1 MCASYFITISRKMRS
16 RRIFLA
22 YIHFFLY
29 LCSEICPYGYRNN
42 MSSNLQMKILAKETA
57 IYGVSSIVG
66 KFLNWLLVPLYT
78 YVLQQQSDYGIVTN
92 LYAWTAL
99 LLVILT
105 YGMETGFFRFANK
118 TEENPKTVYSTSL
131 IALFTTSLLFAVAC
145 VIWQVPIATA
155 LGYPT
160 HSEFIALLGIVVA
173 MDAFAS
179 IPFAYLRYKKRPL
192 QFAALKLLFV
202 FLNIAL
208 NLFFLVL
215 CPKIQDWTII
225 SSWYNPNYG
234 VGYVFVAN
242 ILATGIQTLCLLPAI
257 IEGFQAVPS
266 GSKWFSWHLLKQMLR
281 YSLPLLVLGVCG
293 IMNQTLDRI
302 LFPFFYDGADAQA
315 QLGIYGACFKVA
327 MVMMMFT
334 QAFRYAYEPFV
345 FAKHKDRKSVAAYA
359 DAMKYYIIF
368 SYMILLG
375 MIFYLDLLKFIIAPS
390 YWEGLKIVPV
400 VLWTYIFQGVY
411 FNLSFWYKLT
421 DKTQWGAY
429 FSLIGVVITFAL
441 QAIFV
446 PLIGYMASA
455 ASSTIC
461 FFVLMALSYFVG
473 RKHLEI
479 PYDLRRIGI
488 YTGIVVAIVAEYYAL
503 AHFLPINEWMKMGI
517 GTILLIIYCVIF
529 YRLDGRAL
537 IKKK

>member
-1 MCASYFITISRKMRS
+1 
-16 RRIFLA
+16 
-22 YIHFFLY
+22 
-29 LCSEICPYGYRNN
+29 
-42 MSSNLQMKILAKETA
+42 MKILAKETA

-131 IALFTTSLLFAVAC
+131 ITLFTTSLLFAVSC
-145 VIWQVPIATA
+145 TIWRTPIANA

-215 CPKIQDWTII
+215 CPKIQDWAII

-257 IEGFQAVPS
+257 VEGFKNEHGLPTSVSRRHFS
-266 GSKWFSWHLLKQMLR
+266 GDLLKRMLR

-345 FAKHKDRKSVAAYA
+345 FAKHKDRESVAAYA

-429 FSLIGVVITFAL
+429 FSIIGVVITFAL

-446 PLIGYMASA
+446 PRIGYMASA
-455 ASSTIC
+455 ASSTVC
-461 FFVLMALSYFVG
+461 YFVIMLLSYFVG

-488 YTGIVVAIVAEYYAL
+488 YTLLVVTLLAGYYTL
-503 AHFLPINEWMKMGI
+503 AHLLPINEWKKMGI

-529 YRLDGRAL
+529 YRLDGKTL

>member
-1 MCASYFITISRKMRS
+1 
-16 RRIFLA
+16 
-22 YIHFFLY
+22 
-29 LCSEICPYGYRNN
+29 

-118 TEENPKTVYSTSL
+118 DGENPQIVYSTSL
-131 IALFTTSLLFAVAC
+131 LTLFSTSLLFAVAC
-145 VIWQVPIATA
+145 VIWQTPIAQA
-155 LGYPT
+155 LGYPA
-160 HSEFIALLGIVVA
+160 HSEFIAMLGIVVA

-202 FLNIAL
+202 FLNIVL

-225 SSWYNPNYG
+225 NSWYTPEYG
-234 VGYVFVAN
+234 VGYVFIAN
-242 ILATGIQTLCLLPAI
+242 IMATTIQTLCLMPAI
-257 IEGFQAVPS
+257 LEGFKKQEQAPRLLFAW
-266 GSKWFSWHLLKQMLR
+266 KLLKQMLR

-345 FAKHKDRKSVAAYA
+345 FAKHKDRESVAAYA

-368 SYMILLG
+368 SYIILLG

-390 YWEGLKIVPV
+390 YWEGLKIVPI
-400 VLWTYIFQGVY
+400 VLWTYIFQGIY

-429 FSLIGVVITFAL
+429 FSIIGVVITFAL

-446 PLIGYMASA
+446 PRIGYIASA
-455 ASSTIC
+455 ASSTVC
-461 FFVLMALSYFVG
+461 FFVLVLFSYFVG

-488 YTGIVVAIVAEYYAL
+488 YTLLVVAILAGYYCL
-503 AHFLPINEWMKMGI
+503 AQLLPLNEWIKMGI
-517 GTILLIIYCVIF
+517 GTILLIIYCAIF
-529 YRLDGRAL
+529 YRLDGKAL
-537 IKKK
+537 LKRK

>member
-1 MCASYFITISRKMRS
+1 MT
-16 RRIFLA
+16 
-22 YIHFFLY
+22 
-29 LCSEICPYGYRNN
+29 
-42 MSSNLQMKILAKETA
+42 SNLQMKILAKETA

-66 KFLNWLLVPLYT
+66 KFLNWMLVPLYT

-105 YGMETGFFRFANK
+105 YGMETGFFRFINK
-118 TEENPKTVYSTSL
+118 EGENPRTVYTTSL
-131 IALFTTSLLFAVAC
+131 ITLFTTSLLFALAC
-145 VIWQVPIATA
+145 VLWQTPIAT
-155 LGYPT
+155 LIGYPS
-160 HSEFIALLGIVVA
+160 HSEFIAILGVTVA
-173 MDAFAS
+173 IDAFAS

-215 CPKIQDWTII
+215 CPKIQDWSII
-225 SSWYNPNYG
+225 SSWYDPNYG

-242 ILATGIQTLCLLPAI
+242 ILATGIQTLFLIPAVA
-257 IEGFQAVPS
+257 EGFKRTEDRAHI
-266 GSKWFSWHLLKQMLR
+266 FSWDLLGQLLK

-302 LFPFFYDGADAQA
+302 LFPFLYTGEDAQT

-345 FAKHKDRKSVAAYA
+345 FAKHKDRESVAAYA

-375 MIFYLDLLKFIIAPS
+375 MIVYLDLLKFIVAPS
-390 YWEGLKIVPV
+390 YWEGLRIVPI

-429 FSLIGVVITFAL
+429 FSLLGVAITFGL
-441 QAIFV
+441 QVVFV
-446 PLIGYMASA
+446 PRIGYMASA
-455 ASSTIC
+455 LSSTVCYLVIM
-461 FFVLMALSYFVG
+461 LLSYLVG
-473 RKHLEI
+473 RRHLTI
-479 PYDLRRIGI
+479 PYDLRRIGM
-488 YTGIVVAIVAEYYAL
+488 YTLVILTLLAVYYLL
-503 AHFLPINEWMKMGI
+503 AHLLPMNDWTKMGI
-517 GTILLIIYCVIF
+517 GTILLIIYCGIF
-529 YRLDGRAL
+529 YRLDGKTLLKR
-537 IKKK
+537 

>member
-1 MCASYFITISRKMRS
+1 
-16 RRIFLA
+16 
-22 YIHFFLY
+22 
-29 LCSEICPYGYRNN
+29 

-118 TEENPKTVYSTSL
+118 AEENPKTVYSTSL

-145 VIWQVPIATA
+145 VVWRMPIANA

-202 FLNIAL
+202 FLNIIL

-215 CPKIQDWTII
+215 CPKIQDWAII
-225 SSWYNPNYG
+225 SSWYNPDYG
-234 VGYVFVAN
+234 VGYIFVAN

-257 IEGFQAVPS
+257 VEGFKNEHGLPTSDSRRLFS
-266 GSKWFSWHLLKQMLR
+266 GDLLKRMLR

-345 FAKHKDRKSVAAYA
+345 FAKHKDRESVEAYA

-429 FSLIGVVITFAL
+429 FSIIGVVITFAL

-446 PLIGYMASA
+446 PRIGYMASA
-455 ASSTIC
+455 ASSTVC
-461 FFVLMALSYFVG
+461 FFILMLFSYFVG

-488 YTGIVVAIVAEYYAL
+488 YTLLVLTLLAGYYAL
-503 AHFLPINEWMKMGI
+503 AHFLPINQWIKMGI
-517 GTILLIIYCVIF
+517 GTILLIIYCVSF
-529 YRLDGRAL
+529 YRLDGCTL

>member
-1 MCASYFITISRKMRS
+1 M
-16 RRIFLA
+16 
-22 YIHFFLY
+22 
-29 LCSEICPYGYRNN
+29 G
-42 MSSNLQMKILAKETA
+42 SNLQMKILAKETA

-66 KFLNWLLVPLYT
+66 KFLNWMLVPLYT

-105 YGMETGFFRFANK
+105 YGMETGFFRFINK
-118 TEENPKTVYSTSL
+118 EGENPRTVYTTSL
-131 IALFTTSLLFAVAC
+131 ITLFTTSLLFALAC
-145 VIWQVPIATA
+145 ILWQAPIAS
-155 LGYPT
+155 LIGYPS
-160 HSEFIALLGIVVA
+160 HSEFIAILGVTVA
-173 MDAFAS
+173 IDAFAS

-215 CPKIQDWTII
+215 CPKIQDWSII
-225 SSWYNPNYG
+225 SSWYDPNYG

-242 ILATGIQTLCLLPAI
+242 ILATGIQTLFLIPAVA
-257 IEGFQAVPS
+257 EGFK
-266 GSKWFSWHLLKQMLR
+266 GSKSSKGIFSWDLLGQLLK

-302 LFPFFYDGADAQA
+302 LFPFLYTGEDAQT

-345 FAKHKDRKSVAAYA
+345 FAKHKDRESVAAYA

-375 MIFYLDLLKFIIAPS
+375 MIVYLDLLKFIVAPS
-390 YWEGLKIVPV
+390 YWEGLRIVPI

-429 FSLIGVVITFAL
+429 FSLLGVAITFGL
-441 QAIFV
+441 QVVLV
-446 PLIGYMASA
+446 PRIGYMASA
-455 ASSTIC
+455 LSSTVCYMVIM
-461 FFVLMALSYFVG
+461 LLSYLVG
-473 RKHLEI
+473 RRHLTI

-488 YTGIVVAIVAEYYAL
+488 YTLVILTLLAVYYLL
-503 AHFLPINEWMKMGI
+503 AHLLPMNDWIKMGI
-517 GTILLIIYCVIF
+517 GTILLIIYCGIF
-529 YRLDGRAL
+529 YRLDGKTLLKR
-537 IKKK
+537 

>member
-1 MCASYFITISRKMRS
+1 M
-16 RRIFLA
+16 
-22 YIHFFLY
+22 
-29 LCSEICPYGYRNN
+29 
-42 MSSNLQMKILAKETA
+42 SNLQMKILAKETA

-66 KFLNWLLVPLYT
+66 KFLNWMLVPLYT

-118 TEENPKTVYSTSL
+118 EGENPQTVYSTSL

-145 VIWQVPIATA
+145 VIWQMPIAGA
-155 LGYPT
+155 LGYPE
-160 HSEFIALLGIVVA
+160 HSEFIAMLGIVVA

-202 FLNIAL
+202 GLNIAL
-208 NLFFLVL
+208 NLFFLVI
-215 CPKIQDWTII
+215 CPKIQDWGVI
-225 SSWYNPNYG
+225 SSWYDHNYG

-242 ILATGIQTLCLLPAI
+242 ILATAIQTMCLIPMTLPNLPLK
-257 IEGFQAVPS
+257 GGLGMV
-266 GSKWFSWHLLKQMLR
+266 FSLNLLKKMLR
-281 YSLPLLVLGVCG
+281 YSLPLLVLGICG

-302 LFPFFYDGADAQA
+302 LFPFFYTGADAQT

-345 FAKHKDRKSVAAYA
+345 FAKHKDRESVEAYA

-390 YWEGLKIVPV
+390 YWEGLKIVPI

-441 QAIFV
+441 QALFV
-446 PLIGYMASA
+446 PRIGYVASA

-461 FFVLMALSYFVG
+461 YLVIMLMSYFIG
-473 RKHLEI
+473 RKHLSI

-488 YTGIVVAIVAEYYAL
+488 YTGIVVAILAGYYGL
-503 AHFLPINEWMKMGI
+503 AQLLSMNEWTKMGV
-517 GTILLIIYCVIF
+517 GTILFIIYCVLF
-529 YRLDGRAL
+529 YRLDGKTLLR
-537 IKKK
+537 KK

>member
-1 MCASYFITISRKMRS
+1 M
-16 RRIFLA
+16 
-22 YIHFFLY
+22 
-29 LCSEICPYGYRNN
+29 
-42 MSSNLQMKILAKETA
+42 SNLQMKILAKETA
-57 IYGVSSIVG
+57 IYGVSSIMG
-66 KFLNWLLVPLYT
+66 KFLNWMLVPLYT

-99 LLVILT
+99 LLVVLT
-105 YGMETGFFRFANK
+105 YGMETGFFRFMNK
-118 TEENPKTVYSTSL
+118 EGENPQTVYSTSL
-131 IALFTTSLLFAVAC
+131 ITLFTTSLLFAVAC
-145 VIWQVPIATA
+145 VVWQTPVANV
-155 LGYPT
+155 LGYPK
-160 HSEFIALLGIVVA
+160 HSEFIAILGVTVA
-173 MDAFAS
+173 IDAFAS

-192 QFAALKLLFV
+192 HFAALKLLFV

-215 CPKIQDWTII
+215 CPKIQDWGII
-225 SSWYNPNYG
+225 ASWYNPNYG

-242 ILATGIQTLCLLPAI
+242 ILATGIQTLFLLPAML
-257 IEGFQAVPS
+257 EGFKRS
-266 GSKWFSWHLLKQMLR
+266 GAQEKSTEIFSYGLLKQMLK

-302 LFPFFYDGADAQA
+302 LFPFFYTGADAQS

-345 FAKHKDRKSVAAYA
+345 FAKHKDKQSVEAYA

-375 MIFYLDLLKFIIAPS
+375 MIVYLDLLKFIIAPS
-390 YWEGLKIVPV
+390 YWEGLKIVPI

-429 FSLIGVVITFAL
+429 FSIIGVIVTFGL

-446 PLIGYMASA
+446 PKIGYMASA
-455 ASSTIC
+455 LSSTIC
-461 FFVLMALSYFVG
+461 YMIIMLLSYLVG
-473 RKHLEI
+473 RKHLTI

-488 YTGIVVAIVAEYYAL
+488 YTLCVLTLLAAYYIL
-503 AHFLPINEWMKMGI
+503 AQLLPINQWTKMGI
-517 GTILLIIYCVIF
+517 GTVLLIIYCGIF
-529 YRLDGRAL
+529 YRMDGRSL
-537 IKKK
+537 LKR

>member
-1 MCASYFITISRKMRS
+1 
-16 RRIFLA
+16 
-22 YIHFFLY
+22 
-29 LCSEICPYGYRNN
+29 

-118 TEENPKTVYSTSL
+118 AEENPKTVYTTSL

-145 VIWQVPIATA
+145 VVWRMPIANA

-202 FLNIAL
+202 FLNIIL

-215 CPKIQDWTII
+215 CPKIQDWAII
-225 SSWYNPNYG
+225 SSWYNPDYG

-257 IEGFQAVPS
+257 VEGFKNEHGLPNSDSRRLFS
-266 GSKWFSWHLLKQMLR
+266 GDLLKRMLR

-345 FAKHKDRKSVAAYA
+345 FAKHKDRESVEAYA

-429 FSLIGVVITFAL
+429 FSIIGVVITFAL

-446 PLIGYMASA
+446 PRIGYMASA
-455 ASSTIC
+455 ASSTVC
-461 FFVLMALSYFVG
+461 FFILMLFSYFVG

-488 YTGIVVAIVAEYYAL
+488 YTLLVVTLLAGYYAL
-503 AHFLPINEWMKMGI
+503 AHFLPINQWIKMGI
-517 GTILLIIYCVIF
+517 GTILLIIYCVSF
-529 YRLDGRAL
+529 YRLDGCTL

>member
-1 MCASYFITISRKMRS
+1 
-16 RRIFLA
+16 
-22 YIHFFLY
+22 
-29 LCSEICPYGYRNN
+29 

-66 KFLNWLLVPLYT
+66 KFLNWMLVPLYT

-118 TEENPKTVYSTSL
+118 EGENAQTVYSTSL

-145 VIWQVPIATA
+145 VVCQVPIANA
-155 LGYPT
+155 LGYPA

-202 FLNIAL
+202 FLNIVL

-215 CPKIQDWTII
+215 CPKIQDWGII
-225 SSWYNPNYG
+225 SAWYNADYG

-242 ILATGIQTLCLLPAI
+242 ILATGIQTLCLLPAVG
-257 IEGFQAVPS
+257 EGFRSLGVQEFRSS
-266 GSKWFSWHLLKQMLR
+266 GVFSWGLLKQMLR

-345 FAKHKDRKSVAAYA
+345 FAKHKDRESVEAYA

-390 YWEGLKIVPV
+390 YWEGLKIVPI

-429 FSLIGVVITFAL
+429 FSLIGVVITFGL
-441 QAIFV
+441 QAVFV
-446 PLIGYMASA
+446 PRIGYVASA
-455 ASSTIC
+455 ASSTVCYLVIM
-461 FFVLMALSYFVG
+461 LLSYFIG

-488 YTGIVVAIVAEYYAL
+488 YTLLVVTLLAVYYGL
-503 AHFLPINEWMKMGI
+503 AQLLPMNEWAQMCVGSV
-517 GTILLIIYCVIF
+517 LFVIYCVLF
-529 YRLDGRAL
+529 YRLDGRTL

>member
-1 MCASYFITISRKMRS
+1 
-16 RRIFLA
+16 
-22 YIHFFLY
+22 
-29 LCSEICPYGYRNN
+29 
-42 MSSNLQMKILAKETA
+42 MSSHLQMKILAKETA

-118 TEENPKTVYSTSL
+118 EGENSQTVYSTSL
-131 IALFTTSLLFAVAC
+131 IALFTTSLLFALAC
-145 VIWQVPIATA
+145 VIWRIPIANA

-192 QFAALKLLFV
+192 QFAILKLLFV

-225 SSWYNPNYG
+225 SSWYNPDYG

-242 ILATGIQTLCLLPAI
+242 IMATAIQTLCLLPSI
-257 IEGFQAVPS
+257 IEGFRNEPKAIDQEPRTI
-266 GSKWFSWHLLKQMLR
+266 FSWQLLRQMLR

-345 FAKHKDRKSVAAYA
+345 FAKHKDKKSVEAYA

-390 YWEGLKIVPV
+390 YWEGLKVVPV

-429 FSLIGVVITFAL
+429 FSIIGVVITFAL

-446 PLIGYMASA
+446 PRIGYIASA
-455 ASSTIC
+455 SSSTVCYLVIM
-461 FFVLMALSYFVG
+461 LLSYFVG

-479 PYDLRRIGI
+479 PYDIRRIGI
-488 YTGIVVAIVAEYYAL
+488 YTLIVVTLLAGYYAL
-503 AHFLPINEWMKMGI
+503 AHFLPINEWTKMGI
-517 GTILLIIYCVIF
+517 GTILLIIYCAIF
-529 YRLDGRAL
+529 YRLDGKAL

>member
-1 MCASYFITISRKMRS
+1 M
-16 RRIFLA
+16 
-22 YIHFFLY
+22 
-29 LCSEICPYGYRNN
+29 G
-42 MSSNLQMKILAKETA
+42 SNLHMKVLAKETA

-66 KFLNWLLVPLYT
+66 KFLNWMLVPLYT

-105 YGMETGFFRFANK
+105 YGMETGFFRFINK
-118 TEENPKTVYSTSL
+118 EGENPRTVYTTSL
-131 IALFTTSLLFAVAC
+131 ITLFTSSVLFALAC
-145 VIWQVPIATA
+145 VLWQTPIAS
-155 LGYPT
+155 LMGYPL
-160 HSEFIALLGIVVA
+160 HSEFIAILGVTVA
-173 MDAFAS
+173 IDAFAS

-215 CPKIQDWTII
+215 CPKIQDWSII
-225 SSWYNPNYG
+225 SSWYDPNYG

-242 ILATGIQTLCLLPAI
+242 ILATGIQTLFLIPAVA
-257 IEGFQAVPS
+257 EGFK
-266 GSKWFSWHLLKQMLR
+266 GSKSSKGIFSWDLLRQLLK

-302 LFPFFYDGADAQA
+302 LFPFLYTGEDAQS

-345 FAKHKDRKSVAAYA
+345 FAKHKDRESVAAYA

-368 SYMILLG
+368 SFMILLG
-375 MIFYLDLLKFIIAPS
+375 MIVYLDLLKFIVAPS
-390 YWEGLKIVPV
+390 YWEGLRIVPI

-429 FSLIGVVITFAL
+429 FSLLGVIITFVL
-441 QAIFV
+441 QVVFV
-446 PLIGYMASA
+446 PHIGYMASA
-455 ASSTIC
+455 LSSTIC
-461 FFVLMALSYFVG
+461 YFVIMLLSYFVG
-473 RKHLEI
+473 KKHLTI
-479 PYDLRRIGI
+479 PYDIRRIGI
-488 YTGIVVAIVAEYYAL
+488 YTLIILLLLAGYYLL
-503 AHFLPINEWMKMGI
+503 AHLLPLNEWTKMSI

-529 YRLDGRAL
+529 YRLDGKTL
-537 IKKK
+537 FKKG

>member
-1 MCASYFITISRKMRS
+1 
-16 RRIFLA
+16 
-22 YIHFFLY
+22 
-29 LCSEICPYGYRNN
+29 

-66 KFLNWLLVPLYT
+66 KFLNWMLVPLYT

-118 TEENPKTVYSTSL
+118 EGENAQTVYSTSL

-145 VIWQVPIATA
+145 VVCQVPIANA

-202 FLNIAL
+202 FLNIVL

-215 CPKIQDWTII
+215 CPKIQDWGII
-225 SSWYNPNYG
+225 SAWYNADYG

-242 ILATGIQTLCLLPAI
+242 ILATGIQTLCLLPAVG
-257 IEGFQAVPS
+257 EGFRSLGVQEFRSS
-266 GSKWFSWHLLKQMLR
+266 GVFSWGLLKQMLR

-345 FAKHKDRKSVAAYA
+345 FAKHKDRESVEAYA

-390 YWEGLKIVPV
+390 YWEGLKIVPI

-429 FSLIGVVITFAL
+429 FSLIGVVITFGL
-441 QAIFV
+441 QAVFV
-446 PLIGYMASA
+446 PRIGYVASA
-455 ASSTIC
+455 ASSTVCYLVIM
-461 FFVLMALSYFVG
+461 LLSYFIG

-488 YTGIVVAIVAEYYAL
+488 YTLLVVTLLAVYYGL
-503 AHFLPINEWMKMGI
+503 AQLLPMNEWAQMGV
-517 GTILLIIYCVIF
+517 GSVLFVIYCVLF
-529 YRLDGRAL
+529 YRLDGRTL

>member
-1 MCASYFITISRKMRS
+1 
-16 RRIFLA
+16 
-22 YIHFFLY
+22 
-29 LCSEICPYGYRNN
+29 

-57 IYGVSSIVG
+57 IYGISSIVG
-66 KFLNWLLVPLYT
+66 KFLNWMLVPLYT

-105 YGMETGFFRFANK
+105 YGMETGFFRFSNK
-118 TEENPKTVYSTSL
+118 EGENPQTVYSTSL

-145 VIWQVPIATA
+145 VLWKNPIALA
-155 LGYPT
+155 LGYPS
-160 HSEFIALLGIVVA
+160 HSEFITLLGIVVA

-202 FLNIAL
+202 FLNIVL

-215 CPKIQDWTII
+215 CPKIQDWAII
-225 SSWYNPNYG
+225 SSWYDPNYG

-242 ILATGIQTLCLLPAI
+242 ILATAIQTICLIPAI
-257 IEGFQAVPS
+257 LEGFKGIKIRGLQGV
-266 GSKWFSWHLLKQMLR
+266 FSWNLLGQMLR

-302 LFPFFYDGADAQA
+302 LFPFFYTGADAQT

-345 FAKHKDRKSVAAYA
+345 FAKHKDRESVEAYA

-390 YWEGLKIVPV
+390 YWEGLKIVPI

-429 FSLIGVVITFAL
+429 FSSIGVIITFGL

-446 PLIGYMASA
+446 PRIGYVASA
-455 ASSTIC
+455 ASSTVC
-461 FFVLMALSYFVG
+461 FFILMLFSYFVG
-473 RKHLEI
+473 RKHLSI
-479 PYDLRRIGI
+479 PYDLHRIGI
-488 YTGIVVAIVAEYYAL
+488 YTGVVVSILAGYYGL
-503 AHFLPINEWMKMGI
+503 AQLLSMNAWAKMGI
-517 GTILLIIYCVIF
+517 GSVLFIIYCVLF
-529 YRLDGRAL
+529 YHLDGKTL

>member
-1 MCASYFITISRKMRS
+1 
-16 RRIFLA
+16 
-22 YIHFFLY
+22 
-29 LCSEICPYGYRNN
+29 
-42 MSSNLQMKILAKETA
+42 MSSNIQMKILAKETA

-66 KFLNWLLVPLYT
+66 KFLNWMLVPLYT

-99 LLVILT
+99 LLVVLT
-105 YGMETGFFRFANK
+105 YGMETGFFRFVNK
-118 TEENPKTVYSTSL
+118 ESENPQTVYSTSL
-131 IALFTTSLLFAVAC
+131 ITLFTTSLLFAVAC
-145 VIWQVPIATA
+145 VVWQTPIANA

-160 HSEFIALLGIVVA
+160 HSEFIALLGITVA
-173 MDAFAS
+173 IDAFAS
-179 IPFAYLRYKKRPL
+179 IPFAYLRYRKRPL

-215 CPKIQDWTII
+215 CPKIQDWSII
-225 SSWYNPNYG
+225 GSWYDPSYG

-242 ILATGIQTLCLLPAI
+242 ILATAIQTVCLLPAVLK
-257 IEGFQAVPS
+257 GFK
-266 GSKWFSWHLLKQMLR
+266 GSKGSKGSKGIFSWGLLKQMLK

-302 LFPFFYDGADAQA
+302 LFPFFYEGADAQT

-345 FAKHKDRKSVAAYA
+345 FAKHKDRESVAAYA

-390 YWEGLKIVPV
+390 YWEGLKVVPV

-429 FSLIGVVITFAL
+429 FSLIGVVITFGL
-441 QAIFV
+441 QAVFV
-446 PLIGYMASA
+446 PRIGYMASA
-455 ASSTIC
+455 ASSTVCYLVIM
-461 FFVLMALSYFVG
+461 LLSYIIG
-473 RKHLEI
+473 RRHLEI

-488 YTGIVVAIVAEYYAL
+488 YTGIVIAILAGYYGL
-503 AHFLPINEWMKMGI
+503 AQLLPMNEWTKMGI
-517 GTILLIIYCVIF
+517 GTILLIIYSVIF
-529 YRLDGRAL
+529 YRMDGQSL

>member
-1 MCASYFITISRKMRS
+1 
-16 RRIFLA
+16 
-22 YIHFFLY
+22 
-29 LCSEICPYGYRNN
+29 
-42 MSSNLQMKILAKETA
+42 MKILAKETA

-131 IALFTTSLLFAVAC
+131 ITLFTTSLLFAVAC
-145 VIWQVPIATA
+145 TIWRTPIATA

-179 IPFAYLRYKKRPL
+179 IPFAYLRYKKCPL

-215 CPKIQDWTII
+215 CPKIQDWAII

-257 IEGFQAVPS
+257 VEGFKNEHGLPTSDSRRLFS
-266 GSKWFSWHLLKQMLR
+266 GDLLKRMLR

-345 FAKHKDRKSVAAYA
+345 FAKHKDRESVAAYA

-429 FSLIGVVITFAL
+429 FSIIGVVITFAL

-446 PLIGYMASA
+446 PRIGYMASA
-455 ASSTIC
+455 ASSTVC
-461 FFVLMALSYFVG
+461 YFVIMLLSYFVG

-488 YTGIVVAIVAEYYAL
+488 YTLLVVTLLAGYYTL
-503 AHFLPINEWMKMGI
+503 AHLLPINEWKKMGI

-529 YRLDGRAL
+529 YRLDGKTL

>member
-1 MCASYFITISRKMRS
+1 
-16 RRIFLA
+16 
-22 YIHFFLY
+22 
-29 LCSEICPYGYRNN
+29 
-42 MSSNLQMKILAKETA
+42 MSDTRQMKVLAKETA

-78 YVLQQQSDYGIVTN
+78 YVLAQQADYGIVTN

-118 TEENPKTVYSTSL
+118 DGENPNTVYTTAMISL
-131 IALFTTSLLFAVAC
+131 LTTSVLFAVLCC
-145 VIWQVPIATA
+145 VFRQPIANV

-160 HSEFIALLGIVVA
+160 HAEFIALLSVVVA

-192 QFAALKLLFV
+192 QFAGLKLLFV
-202 FLNIAL
+202 FLNILL

-215 CPKIQDWTII
+215 CPKIQDWSII
-225 SSWYNPNYG
+225 APWYDPDYG

-242 ILATGIQTLCLLPAI
+242 IIATGIQTLCLLPAI
-257 IEGFQAVPS
+257 LEPRIRNKEQRQNTTDDAL
-266 GSKWFSWHLLKQMLR
+266 FSWALLKRMLR

-302 LFPFFYDGADAQA
+302 MFPFFYAGDDAQT

-345 FAKHKDRKSVAAYA
+345 FAKHKDRKSVEAYA

-368 SYMILLG
+368 SYLILLG
-375 MIFYLDLLKFIIAPS
+375 MVFYLDLLKFIIAPS

-429 FSLIGVVITFAL
+429 FSLIGVVITFTL

-446 PLIGYMASA
+446 PKIGYMASA
-455 ASSTIC
+455 ASSTVC
-461 FFVLMALSYFVG
+461 YFVIMLLSYFVG
-473 RKHLEI
+473 RKYLTI
-479 PYDLRRIGI
+479 PYDLKRIGA
-488 YTGIVVAIVAEYYAL
+488 YTLVTIGLLAVYYGVYDLGMWAR
-503 AHFLPINEWMKMGI
+503 MGI
-517 GTILLIIYCVIF
+517 GTALLVVYCVI
-529 YRLDGRAL
+529 L
-537 IKKK
+537 IKFDFNVFRNRRDHGSSR

>member
-1 MCASYFITISRKMRS
+1 
-16 RRIFLA
+16 
-22 YIHFFLY
+22 
-29 LCSEICPYGYRNN
+29 
-42 MSSNLQMKILAKETA
+42 MKTLAKETA

-118 TEENPKTVYSTSL
+118 DGENPQTVYSTSL
-131 IALFTTSLLFAVAC
+131 LTLFSTSLLFAVAC
-145 VIWQVPIATA
+145 VLWQTPIAHA
-155 LGYPT
+155 LGYPA
-160 HSEFIALLGIVVA
+160 HSEFIAMLGIVVA

-202 FLNIAL
+202 FLNIVL

-225 SSWYNPNYG
+225 NSWYTPEYG
-234 VGYVFVAN
+234 VGYVFIAN
-242 ILATGIQTLCLLPAI
+242 IMATTIQTLCLMPAI
-257 IEGFQAVPS
+257 LEGFKKQEQAPRPLFAW
-266 GSKWFSWHLLKQMLR
+266 KLLKQMLR

-345 FAKHKDRKSVAAYA
+345 FAKHKDRESVAAYA

-390 YWEGLKIVPV
+390 YWEGLKIVPI
-400 VLWTYIFQGVY
+400 VLWTYIFQGIY

-429 FSLIGVVITFAL
+429 FSIIGVVITFAL

-446 PLIGYMASA
+446 PRIGYIASA

-461 FFVLMALSYFVG
+461 FFVLMLFSYFVG

-488 YTGIVVAIVAEYYAL
+488 YTLLVVAILAGYYCL
-503 AHFLPINEWMKMGI
+503 AQLLPLNEWIKMGI
-517 GTILLIIYCVIF
+517 GTILLIIYCAIF
-529 YRLDGRAL
+529 YQLDGKAL
-537 IKKK
+537 LKRK

>member
-1 MCASYFITISRKMRS
+1 
-16 RRIFLA
+16 
-22 YIHFFLY
+22 
-29 LCSEICPYGYRNN
+29 

-66 KFLNWLLVPLYT
+66 KFLNWMLVPLYT

-118 TEENPKTVYSTSL
+118 EGENPQTVYKTSL
-131 IALFTTSLLFAVAC
+131 IALFSTSLLFAVVC
-145 VIWQVPIATA
+145 VVWQVPIAVA

-160 HSEFIALLGIVVA
+160 HSEFIAMLGVVVA

-179 IPFAYLRYKKRPL
+179 IPFAYLRYKKHPL

-202 FLNIAL
+202 FLNIVL

-215 CPKIQDWTII
+215 CPKIQDWGII
-225 SSWYNPNYG
+225 ASWYNPDYG

-242 ILATGIQTLCLLPAI
+242 IMATAIQTMFLLPAI
-257 IEGFQAVPS
+257 LEGFKSS
-266 GSKWFSWHLLKQMLR
+266 GAQECRCLGVFSWKLLGQMLK

-302 LFPFFYDGADAQA
+302 LFPFFYTGADAQT

-345 FAKHKDRKSVAAYA
+345 FAKHKDKQSVAAYA
-359 DAMKYYIIF
+359 DAMKYYIVF
-368 SYMILLG
+368 SFMILLG

-390 YWEGLKIVPV
+390 YWEGLKIVPI

-429 FSLIGVVITFAL
+429 FSIIGVVITFGL
-441 QAIFV
+441 QVVFV
-446 PLIGYMASA
+446 PRIGYMASA
-455 ASSTIC
+455 LSSTVCYMVIM
-461 FFVLMALSYFVG
+461 LLSYFMG
-473 RKHLEI
+473 RKHLTI

-488 YTGIVVAIVAEYYAL
+488 YTLVVLILLAGYYAL
-503 AHFLPINEWMKMGI
+503 AHLLPINEWLKMGI

-529 YRLDGRAL
+529 YRLDGKTL
-537 IKKK
+537 INR

>member
-16 RRIFLA
+16 HRIFLA

-302 LFPFFYDGADAQA
+302 LFPFFYNGADAQA

-345 FAKHKDRKSVAAYA
+345 FAKHKDRESVAAYA

-446 PLIGYMASA
+446 PRIGYMASA

-488 YTGIVVAIVAEYYAL
+488 YTGIVVTILAGYYAL